1 MATTVTPATL
11 TVTLT
16 ETYSLNGVSYGNTTT
31 KSVSSKGE
39 VSQRIMSIAAKGGE
53 STTWTNILGLSTV
66 DAQGQIVK
74 ADYAYFRITNLDDS
88 LDLNLRVYNGADYI
102 YFTIKAGE
110 FILLLDAGV
119 DATTGTGAA
128 TFADIEAVAAQ
139 SGSATDSID
148 VEFVVAST

>member
-1 MATTVTPATL
+1 MATTVTPSTI

-31 KSVSSKGE
+31 KSVSSQGE
-39 VSQRIMSIAAKGGE
+39 VSQRVMSIANKGEEG
-53 STTWTNILGLSTV
+53 SSWTNILGLSTV
-66 DAQGQIVK
+66 DGQGQIVK

-88 LDLNLRVYNGADYI
+88 HNLNLRVYNGADYI

-119 DATTGTGAA
+119 DATTATGAA
-128 TFADIEAVAAQ
+128 TFADIEAIAAQ
-139 SGSATDSID
+139 SNSATDSVD
-148 VEFVVAST
+148 VEFVAVST